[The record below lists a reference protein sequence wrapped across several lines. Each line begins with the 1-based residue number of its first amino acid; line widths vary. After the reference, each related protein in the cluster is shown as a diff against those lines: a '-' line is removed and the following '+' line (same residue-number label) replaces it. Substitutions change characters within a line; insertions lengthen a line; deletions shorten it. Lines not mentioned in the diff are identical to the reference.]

1 MDIKREQMLSFYY
14 EIVSLILPSVID
26 FPTVKAVNFFIIAII
41 LAVELGYLFKN
52 VLIVSF
58 EHLNE
63 SLYPSRCLIISST
76 VSKSLLPK
84 YKSIFS

>member
-52 VLIVSF
+52 VLIDLLNIYQLVS
-58 EHLNE
+58 LKN
-63 SLYPSRCLIISST
+63 LGSS
-76 VSKSLLPK
+76 
-84 YKSIFS
+84 YYIY